1 MTRRLL
7 PALEVRQLSV
17 TFGGALPRVALR
29 DVDITFPA
37 GTLTA
42 VMGPPG
48 SGKSTLLRCAAGL
61 QRPTGGQVL
70 VEDQDVTG
78 WDEHRLARWRSRR
91 LGLLFRSAGLLP
103 HLTAAQNVALPRR
116 LSGRPVDEG
125 RIAELLEQV
134 GLGDRAEHLPAAL
147 SGGQQQRVA
156 LARALVDD
164 PAVVLADEPTGALG
178 PGAADDVLA
187 LLRWCVDDL
196 GRSVVIV
203 THDPRTATF
212 ADSVVLLVDGQAA
225 GRMPRPSPDAVA
237 RRLASLG
244 EPVPLT
250 VAGREGLVPAGS
262 AR

>member
-29 DVDITFPA
+29 DVDITFPP

-42 VMGPPG
+42 VMGPSG
-48 SGKSTLLRCAAGL
+48 SGKSVLLRCAAGL

-70 VEDQDVTG
+70 VEGRDVTG
-78 WDEHRLARWRSRR
+78 WDEHRLARWRSR
-91 LGLLFRSAGLLP
+91 LGLLFRSARLLP
-103 HLTAAQNVALPRR
+103 YLTAAQNVALPRR

-164 PAVVLADEPTGALG
+164 PAVILADEPTGALD

-212 ADSVVLLVDGQAA
+212 ADSVVFLVDGRVA

-244 EPVPLT
+244 ATVPLA
-250 VAGREGLVPAGS
+250 VAGPEELVPAGS